1 MGVDISTVLLQD
13 ITLVYD
19 SLDLQT
25 IDTGELKT
33 LLDIKPVVMDT
44 PELIVT
50 IFPSIQLV
58 IQFGDRR
65 IRITHQQE
73 VKEIGSVPL
82 WEIAHKCCQLIPKP
96 QLVAYGFNYDVGVVI
111 TEQNPQEVTRNLFIS
126 DPASVDDLLEA
137 RLVAFTPRLK
147 FEKKEI
153 VYDLLLE
160 ILDEKRI
167 KAHLNTHF
175 SEHELPTQEILK
187 DAFYQEFEYFLS
199 LLSKIFGQ
207 GDE

>member
-1 MGVDISTVLLQD
+1 VGVDISTVLLQD

-50 IFPSIQLV
+50 IFPPIQLV

-65 IRITHQQE
+65 IRITHQQK
-73 VKEIGSVPL
+73 VKEIGGVPL
-82 WEIAHKCCQLIPKP
+82 WEIAHKCCQLIPKS
-96 QLVAYGFNYDVGVVI
+96 QLIAYGFNYDVGVVI
-111 TEQNPQEVTRNLFIS
+111 TEQDPQEVTRNLFIS
-126 DPASVDDLLEA
+126 DPSLIDDLLEA
-137 RLVAFTPRLK
+137 NLVAFTPRLK
-147 FEKKEI
+147 FEKNEI

-160 ILDEKRI
+160 LLDEKRI
-167 KAHLNTHF
+167 KVHLNTHF
-175 SEHELPTQEILK
+175 SANELPTQDMLK
-187 DAFYQEFEYFLS
+187 QSFYEEFEYFLS